1 MVKKTNSPL
10 IRYMKLKSKGLQYG
24 ECNITSNCREQSP
37 GSFFPGTA
45 GFPGTVGSTAGSP

>member
-24 ECNITSNCREQSP
+24 ECNITSNCREQSL